1 MWMALGLGLFIGGI
15 LGAMAVL
22 KGFAISE
29 FIGSPNVA
37 YLAIFPV
44 VMLMGPSR
52 RYLIEELV
60 RPPSRREHVR
70 AVGLALA
77 AVVVVGWLLIQMVG
91 VLAILIWGRSG
102 ISVAGIWEAA
112 AFSLCCLP
120 VLFGA
125 AVWPCRT
132 SFVFMTYSAFFG
144 VMASFLL
151 TPLRLSGSELVCA
164 AAPILFVGLLLTRTS
179 YLRWVNHDAVPG
191 PPLFGSRESAGGWDR
206 GVAMQRL
213 RKR

>member
-1 MWMALGLGLFIGGI
+1 
-15 LGAMAVL
+15 MAVL

-44 VMLMGPSR
+44 VTVIGPSR

-91 VLAILIWGRSG
+91 VLAIVIWGRRES
-102 ISVAGIWEAA
+102 SVAGIWEAA

-120 VLFGA
+120 VLLVPRSWPYRIVVRLYDLTRRRLRSHGIVPPDTA
-125 AVWPCRT
+125 EAVWIRSWSVP
-132 SFVFMTYSAFFG
+132 AL
-144 VMASFLL
+144 A
-151 TPLRLSGSELVCA
+151 
-164 AAPILFVGLLLTRTS
+164 ILFVGLLLTRAS
-179 YLRWVNHDAVPG
+179 YLRWLNHDAVPG
-191 PPLFGSRESAGGWDR
+191 PPLFGSRESEGGWDR
-206 GVAMQRL
+206 DVAACRD
-213 RKR
+213 